1 MNSDTYK
8 IFVIKSKLLSKLT
21 IIYNYVI
28 DNNYYYIRNL
38 KDFLEY
44 NINNNNACNI
54 TNNNLLNNFKNNI
67 NNWNLNNTN
76 LKSNIYQDF
85 SDLIYN
91 YDTTDN
97 AMYDILVKLNDIII

>member
-1 MNSDTYK
+1 MNSEIYK
-8 IFVIKSKLLSKLT
+8 NFVIKSKLLSKLS

-28 DNNYYYIRNL
+28 DNNYYYVRNL

-44 NINNNNACNI
+44 NIDNNNCNI
-54 TNNNLLNNFKNNI
+54 TNNNLLNNLKNNI

-76 LKSNIYQDF
+76 LKSQIYQDC
-85 SDLIYN
+85 SNLIYN
-91 YDTTDN
+91 YDITDV

>member
-1 MNSDTYK
+1 MNSETYK
-8 IFVIKSKLLSKLT
+8 VFVIKSKLLSKLS
-21 IIYNYVI
+21 IIYNHVM

-44 NINNNNACNI
+44 NIDNNYCNI
-54 TNNNLLNNFKNNI
+54 SNNNLLNNFKNNV

-76 LKSNIYQDF
+76 LKSKIYQDL

-91 YDTTDN
+91 YDITDVN
-97 AMYDILVKLNDIII
+97 MYDMLVKLNDIII

>member
-1 MNSDTYK
+1 MNSETYNN
-8 IFVIKSKLLSKLT
+8 FVIKSKLLSKLP

-28 DNNYYYIRNL
+28 DNNYYYIKNL

-44 NINNNNACNI
+44 NIDNNCCNI
-54 TNNNLLNNFKNNI
+54 TNNNLLNNFKNNV

-76 LKSNIYQDF
+76 FKSRIYQDF

-91 YDTTDN
+91 YDSTDI
-97 AMYDILVKLNDIII
+97 AMYDILIKLNDVII